1 MILVRKRQPD
11 GQHSHDRVSTKE
23 HIRTIF
29 DAPHFGHSTDY
40 CINEKTDMTWIVT

>member
-29 DAPHFGHSTDY
+29 DAPHFSHLTQYVAYPEADADGT
-40 CINEKTDMTWIVT
+40 K